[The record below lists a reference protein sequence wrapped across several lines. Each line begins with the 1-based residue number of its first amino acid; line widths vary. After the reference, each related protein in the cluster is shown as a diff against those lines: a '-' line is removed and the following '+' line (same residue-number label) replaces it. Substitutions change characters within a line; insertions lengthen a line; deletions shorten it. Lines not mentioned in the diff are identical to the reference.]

1 MTIVVKLED
10 CRASEMMDI
19 VNDLRREGH
28 IQGVD
33 FDFAYN
39 PNNKYDGFA
48 MYDPSHKPYADF
60 IFYTEELAL
69 FFKLRY
75 ERSK

>member
-10 CRASEMMDI
+10 CRASEIFDI
-19 VNDLRREGH
+19 VGDLRREGH
-28 IQGVD
+28 VQGVD
-33 FDFAYN
+33 FDFAYS
-39 PNNKYDGFA
+39 PNYNSIFDANK
-48 MYDPSHKPYADF
+48 KPHAEF